1 MRATSLSKPLQAAS
15 WAVLV
20 LTAIAL
26 LKPDRTDP
34 QNFAVPR
41 MQLSTSSSPS
51 PSFVETPW
59 LRPAAELVKPIE
71 SSGQAIS
78 PGAASAMVPEAR
90 PPAAAVPVPIA
101 PDPGLSYLGR
111 MEQEGRSYVF
121 LGRGAVPQVVEVGH
135 SIDPQWQ
142 VEKAT
147 SVQVDLR
154 YLPLNELRSIA
165 IQ

>member
-1 MRATSLSKPLQAAS
+1 MRAPFLSKPLQAAS
-15 WAVLV
+15 SVVLV

-26 LKPDRTDP
+26 LKPDRIDP

-41 MQLSTSSSPS
+41 MQLSTLSPPPSSLADA
-51 PSFVETPW
+51 PW
-59 LRPAAELVKPIE
+59 LRRAAELVKPIE
-71 SSGQAIS
+71 SSDQDIS
-78 PGAASAMVPEAR
+78 SGAASAIVPEAV
-90 PPAAAVPVPIA
+90 PPSSAAPVPTA

-121 LGRGAVPQVVEVGH
+121 LGRGAVPLVVEVGH
-135 SIDPQWQ
+135 SIDPQWL

-154 YLPLNELRSIA
+154 YLPLNEIRSIA